1 MSHYIP
7 KNKMHEKEILD
18 ALEISSFDELVSIIP
33 NSLRVKDG
41 ILGLDKGIS
50 EHELSVYIDS
60 LSNRYEKDVRR
71 SLCFSGGGVY
81 DHFVPKVI
89 DFISSRSEFNTA
101 YTPYQPEVSQGTL
114 QYIYEFQSMICE
126 LSGLDI
132 SNASLYDG
140 ASALAEACSLSLS
153 HTRNKKILISG
164 MVNPV
169 YVDVVKTYLKYR
181 GADIEILP
189 ILDGVTDISKVSNID
204 MNDVACMVIQSPN
217 FYGYIENWAKYSEL
231 LENYKGL
238 LIAVSDPISLSILE
252 SPGDSNVDIYVGEGQ
267 SLGNHL
273 SYGGPNLGLFSIKE
287 NLKRKLPGRV
297 VGMTTDMN
305 DKKGFVLTL
314 QTREQHIRRSKATS
328 NICTNQGLLALRAV
342 VYMSLLGKE
351 GLPAL
356 ANLCF
361 NKAQYAADEISKID
375 GFKLFADRRD
385 FVKEFTV
392 QTKFSAQKI
401 HQKSEEFG
409 FLFDYIDDNLIK
421 FSFTEKRSKKEIDEL
436 VQFLKKYNE

>member
-1 MSHYIP
+1 MTHYIP
-7 KNKMHEKEILD
+7 KNKKHEREILD
-18 ALEISSFDELVSIIP
+18 KLEISSFEELISIIP
-33 NSLRVKDG
+33 DKLRVKDG
-41 ILGLDKGIS
+41 FLGLDKGIS
-50 EHELSVYIDS
+50 EHELNVYIES
-60 LSNRYEKDVRR
+60 LSNDKDVLNN

-114 QYIYEFQSMICE
+114 QYVYEFQSMICE

-153 HTRNKKILISG
+153 HTRNNKILISG
-164 MVNPV
+164 MVNPS
-169 YVDVVKTYLKYR
+169 YIEVVKTYLKYR
-181 GADIEILP
+181 EADIEILP
-189 ILDGVTDISKVSNID
+189 VIDGVTDIDKVSNIN
-204 MNDVACMVIQSPN
+204 MEDVACIVIQSPN
-217 FYGYIENWAKYSEL
+217 FYGYIENWKKYSAL
-231 LENYKGL
+231 LKHHKGL
-238 LIAVSDPISLSILE
+238 LVSVSDPISLSILE
-252 SPGDSNVDIYVGEGQ
+252 SPGDSNADIYVGEGQ

-351 GLPAL
+351 GMPKL
-356 ANLCF
+356 AKLCF
-361 NKAQYAADEISKID
+361 DKSQYAADQISGLD
-375 GFKLFADRRD
+375 GFELFSNRRD
-385 FVKEFTV
+385 FIKEFTV
-392 QTKFSAQKI
+392 ETKYSAQKLCQI
-401 HQKSEEFG
+401 SEENG
-409 FLFDYIDDNLIK
+409 FLFDCVDKNLIK
-421 FSFTEKRSKKEIDEL
+421 FSFTEKRSKEDIDKL
-436 VQFLKKYNE
+436 VKFLKTYNE